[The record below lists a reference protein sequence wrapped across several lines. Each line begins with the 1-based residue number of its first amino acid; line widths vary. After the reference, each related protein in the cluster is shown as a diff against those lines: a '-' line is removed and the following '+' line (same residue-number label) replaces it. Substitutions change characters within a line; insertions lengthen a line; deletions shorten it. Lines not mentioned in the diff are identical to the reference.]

1 MSVQPHPYITEED
14 YLLFERAS
22 SVKHEYYNGRIYA
35 MTGAK
40 ESHNLINGNII
51 AALHP
56 QLRQKP
62 CRIYPNDMRVKVLKT
77 GLNAYPDVVI
87 ICGQPQFTDATHDTI
102 TNPVV
107 IFEILS
113 ASTERYD
120 RGVKFQNYRTVETLQ
135 DYILIAQDHRHIE
148 HFARQENGLWLLQ
161 EVTASHDAIRIQS
174 VDCTL
179 SIENVYEK
187 VDFEGSSSEITRESD
202 LEE

>member
-1 MSVQPHPYITEED
+1 MSAQAHSYITEED

-22 SVKHEYYNGRIYA
+22 SVKHEYYNGRIYPT
-35 MTGAK
+35 TGAK
-40 ESHNLINGNII
+40 EPHNVINGNII

-62 CRIYPNDMRVKVLKT
+62 CRIYPNDMRVKILKT
-77 GLNAYPDVVI
+77 GLNTYPDVVI
-87 ICGQPQFTDATHDTI
+87 VYEQPQFTDATRDTI

-120 RGVKFQNYRTVETLQ
+120 RGLKFQNYRTVETLR
-135 DYILIAQDHRHIE
+135 DYILIAQNHPHIE

-161 EVTASHDAIRIQS
+161 EATAGHDAHPQLACRWEPKQRRRMMSGVMRLAFRTAS
-174 VDCTL
+174 
-179 SIENVYEK
+179 
-187 VDFEGSSSEITRESD
+187 
-202 LEE
+202 